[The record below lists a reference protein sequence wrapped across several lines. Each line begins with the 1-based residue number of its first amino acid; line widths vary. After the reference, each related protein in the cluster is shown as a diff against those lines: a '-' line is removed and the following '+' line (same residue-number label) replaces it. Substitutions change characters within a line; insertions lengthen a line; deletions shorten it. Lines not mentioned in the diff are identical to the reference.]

1 MTAHHPGIPRD
12 AGHPIRYR
20 IHNLLAALVNA
31 AGERLLRGTP
41 YDGRQT

>member
-1 MTAHHPGIPRD
+1 MTARNPGIPRD

-20 IHNLLAALVNA
+20 IHNIASAIVLRL
-31 AGERLLRGTP
+31 GEHWLRGTP